1 MGGRVSEAD
10 SPRVRFAGAAAG
22 QDGEANGS
30 VLNADELL
38 KLSGVIGRKWTPA
51 VMTTLAAAPMRH
63 GDLCR
68 KLSGI
73 HRKVLQQSLTGLMH
87 DGLITKSSGF
97 DETGH
102 PKTTYRLT
110 DLGASLFAVFD
121 AMQDWCSQHLA
132 EMRAAQH
139 NADRGAMYQVI
150 D

>member
-1 MGGRVSEAD
+1 MTGRVSEAD
-10 SPRVRFAGAAAG
+10 SPRVRFAGAVAG
-22 QDGEANGS
+22 HSGEANGS

-38 KLSGVIGRKWTPA
+38 KLSAVIGRKWTPA
-51 VMTTLAAAPMRH
+51 VMTTLAEHPMRH

-110 DLGASLFAVFD
+110 ELGASLFAVFD
-121 AMQDWCSQHLA
+121 AMQDWCSQHLG
-132 EMRAAQH
+132 ELRSAQRD
-139 NADRGAMYQVI
+139 ADSGAMYSGI